1 MFQNVFQKWTSK
13 FWVIRSNSAP
23 LSSGSMA
30 YLPEVKKE
38 LAATPAEG
46 EEALHRKNKS
56 LVFAQN
62 IHRQN
67 EDKGK
72 KKIIIGIAE
81 GRNNSKEATGARKQ
95 HHWNILMR
103 IQNEK

>member
-38 LAATPAEG
+38 LAATPAGVAGEG
-46 EEALHRKNKS
+46 ALHSKMS
-56 LVFAQN
+56 SVFAP
-62 IHRQN
+62 
-67 EDKGK
+67 K
-72 KKIIIGIAE
+72 
-81 GRNNSKEATGARKQ
+81 
-95 HHWNILMR
+95 
-103 IQNEK
+103 

>member
-62 IHRQN
+62 IHRKN
-67 EDKGK
+67 EDKGE
-72 KKIIIGIAE
+72 KKI
-81 GRNNSKEATGARKQ
+81 NNWNCRRKKQ
-95 HHWNILMR
+95 FNR
-103 IQNEK
+103 SDGGT

>member
-46 EEALHRKNKS
+46 AEAG

-67 EDKGK
+67 EDKGEK
-72 KKIIIGIAE
+72 
-81 GRNNSKEATGARKQ
+81 NNNNWNCRRKTTGARKQ